1 MAIPRHWFSDDARF
15 AIKLAHV
22 TVGGDRLSLVSTADP
37 RLNIEDN
44 QQVHATALATA
55 LGKPLE
61 VRSRPVCDSANVE
74 QYCPSAV

>member
-1 MAIPRHWFSDDARF
+1 M
-15 AIKLAHV
+15 AHV

-61 VRSRPVCDSANVE
+61 VRS
-74 QYCPSAV
+74 